1 MGNYDELKKAVSDVI
16 KTNGNQEITGQVL
29 QNTLLSIINIVGAN
43 ATFVGIATPATIP
56 GTPDQNIFYLATI
69 EGRYIYFDNIILPNG
84 ISVIYINNNQWAYKI
99 ILQYNVKFIDS
110 EDYNRFNPYQVNI
123 GFRLPAITSDR
134 PFDGRLIKD
143 ADYSTSGYINVEDMP
158 INMGQLYVYYAGLLG
173 LPPSVNGYIWYQY
186 DENYIAIN
194 TEEQNILHFD
204 DIDSRPH
211 FIGRPRRTANVKYI
225 RVMVKTPYSGD
236 IDYKQIK
243 IAKTYYNNG
252 IPENSFVNINGNSI
266 NEIMGQSLLATFVE
280 LGKSPNNAVSHQQL
294 KADSNIIRFNDSILK
309 ESVDFSGDERA
320 GGYQGTLNFGFYI
333 TEQNIKF
340 NRIWFNFK
348 TSKIDNTQLYEFRVY
363 LCKGV
368 PKTNADFYAANT
380 LLYTISIDK
389 NKIPYENG
397 GNIKGNLMYIDLP
410 NSVILRNGQ
419 TLAIL
424 NTKGLL
430 VAYRYTS
437 NVGNKLN
444 KVMYHHPNNSD
455 SYWEIADDNLSWYST
470 EYQLEYINQYT
481 FGNLKQFF
489 NFIPSL
495 KYLILGDSI
504 SAENY
509 SWINLFA
516 RLVNAEKLTNLA
528 VAGAHW
534 NDYYRDGID
543 VTEIDLSGNF
553 DDGSGDTKNNVIF
566 NQVLRFAQK
575 ITPKGEIISFTHPK
589 TGETFTIP
597 SDKGLG
603 TEEIEIPNIIIIA
616 CGINDATQVR
626 ELGVGDFNSIISQT
640 WNEQK
645 RQYLFSSIRWAVES
659 LKILAPD
666 ARIFLATPL
675 YSTYYTAEIVD
686 TIRDAIIKMG
696 KYAGC
701 SNPINLSD
709 AGISLLFENHQSN
722 GKYLEDGLHPNNRG
736 RLLLARYYAQN
747 IMKGYIYDSEALNM
761 PT

>member
-1 MGNYDELKKAVSDVI
+1 MSKA
-16 KTNGNQEITGQVL
+16 
-29 QNTLLSIINIVGAN
+29 
-43 ATFVGIATPATIP
+43 
-56 GTPDQNIFYLATI
+56 
-69 EGRYIYFDNIILPNG
+69 
-84 ISVIYINNNQWAYKI
+84 
-99 ILQYNVKFIDS
+99 
-110 EDYNRFNPYQVNI
+110 
-123 GFRLPAITSDR
+123 
-134 PFDGRLIKD
+134 
-143 ADYSTSGYINVEDMP
+143 
-158 INMGQLYVYYAGLLG
+158 
-173 LPPSVNGYIWYQY
+173 
-186 DENYIAIN
+186 
-194 TEEQNILHFD
+194 
-204 DIDSRPH
+204 
-211 FIGRPRRTANVKYI
+211 
-225 RVMVKTPYSGD
+225 
-236 IDYKQIK
+236 
-243 IAKTYYNNG
+243 
-252 IPENSFVNINGNSI
+252 
-266 NEIMGQSLLATFVE
+266 
-280 LGKSPNNAVSHQQL
+280 
-294 KADSNIIRFNDSILK
+294 
-309 ESVDFSGDERA
+309 
-320 GGYQGTLNFGFYI
+320 
-333 TEQNIKF
+333 
-340 NRIWFNFK
+340 
-348 TSKIDNTQLYEFRVY
+348 DNTQLYEFRVY

-504 SAENY
+504 TAENY
-509 SWINLFA
+509 SWTNLFA

-616 CGINDATQVR
+616 CGINDATQVG
-626 ELGVGDFNSIISQT
+626 ESGVGDFNSIISQT

-747 IMKGYIYDSEALNM
+747 IMKGYIYDSEVLNM
-761 PT
+761 PI

>member
-1 MGNYDELKKAVSDVI
+1 MGNYDELKQAVSDVI

-43 ATFVGIATPATIP
+43 ATFVGIATPTTIP

-69 EGRYIYFDNIILPNG
+69 EGRYINFDNIILPNG

-123 GFRLPAITSDR
+123 GFRLPAITSDE

-173 LPPSVNGYIWYQY
+173 LPPSVNSYIWNQY

-204 DIDSRPH
+204 DIDPRPH

-320 GGYQGTLNFGFYI
+320 GGYQGALNFGFYI

-348 TSKIDNTQLYEFRVY
+348 MSKADNTQLYEFRVY

-410 NSVILRNGQ
+410 DSVILRNGQ

-444 KVMYHHPNNSD
+444 KVMYHHPNNPD
-455 SYWEIADDNLSWYST
+455 SYWEIANDNFSWYST

-504 SAENY
+504 TAENY
-509 SWINLFA
+509 SWTNLFA

-616 CGINDATQVR
+616 CGINDATQVA
-626 ELGVGDFNSIISQT
+626 ESGVGDFNSIISQT

-747 IMKGYIYDSEALNM
+747 IMKGYIYDSEVLNM
-761 PT
+761 PI